1 MNIESQMILIFGAT
15 GDLTRRK
22 LIPALYHLLLKKRL
36 TSCTPIICIGR
47 RRMEKEA
54 FLELLAPER
63 FVGDVDKTILEELAT
78 RIEYFQFDP
87 ARHKPADF
95 VEGMQ
100 RIQQRYGCTSNLLI
114 YLALPTT
121 AFLQTVQLIGALSF
135 DEGWRR
141 VVFEKPFG
149 EDLASAVQLNRDIH
163 SVLAEEEIYRV
174 DHYLGKQLVQN
185 ILTLRFANE
194 IFSGAWRR
202 QAIDHVQITV
212 AETLG
217 VETRAGYYDRTGA
230 VRDMLQN
237 HLLQLLS
244 FVAMEPPAEAD
255 GDGVRNEAVKV
266 LEHLRPLTSSD
277 IVAGQYG
284 TGFING
290 EEVRAYR
297 QEEGVENDSTTE
309 TYVAIRAHVDS
320 DRWQGV
326 PFYLRTGKRLQHR
339 SAEIRI
345 VFKHTTPK
353 RVGRGGKPNVI
364 IIRIQPDEG
373 LALAFNVQTPTEH
386 DEAESVLMD
395 FCHHCHFGPN
405 TPEAYESILY
415 NVMEG
420 DHSLFPRRDWIEA
433 SWEYIDRLRDLVK
446 PPVVYDSGSMG
457 PAEADR
463 MLEADRRRWHN
474 DVAGVKR
481 SVYITSNL
489 TDVSGKIQAG
499 NFTARRDPEPQS

>member
-22 LIPALYHLLLKKRL
+22 LIPSLCHLLQKKRL
-36 TSCTPIICIGR
+36 TSCTPIVCIGR
-47 RRMEKEA
+47 RKMTTES
-54 FLELLAPER
+54 FLELLAPDR
-63 FVGDVDKTILEELAT
+63 YVDNIEKNVLEDLLS
-78 RIEYFQFDP
+78 RIAYFHFDP
-87 ARHKPADF
+87 ASHKTGDF
-95 VEGMQ
+95 VEGIKG
-100 RIQQRYGCTSNLLI
+100 IQQSYGCTSNILI

-121 AFLQTVQLIGALSF
+121 AFLQTAQLIGALNF
-135 DEGWRR
+135 DKGWRR

-149 EDLASAVQLNRDIH
+149 ENLASAVQLNRDIH
-163 SVLAEEEIYRV
+163 SVLDEEEIYRV

-217 VETRAGYYDRTGA
+217 VEKRAGYYDRSGA

-244 FVAMEPPAEAD
+244 FVAMEPPAEVD

-266 LEHLRPLTSSD
+266 LEHLRPLQPSD
-277 IVAGQYG
+277 IVVGQYG
-284 TGFING
+284 TGSING
-290 EEVRAYR
+290 ENVLAYR
-297 QEEGVENDSTTE
+297 QEEGVGDESTTE
-309 TYVAIRAHVDS
+309 TYVAIRAHVDT
-320 DRWQGV
+320 DRWLGV
-326 PFYLRTGKRLQHR
+326 PFYLRTGKRLQQR
-339 SAEIRI
+339 YAEIRI
-345 VFKHTTPK
+345 VFKHTANNL
-353 RVGRGGKPNVI
+353 VGRCGKPNMI
-364 IIRIQPDEG
+364 IIRIQPYEG
-373 LALAFNVQTPTEH
+373 LALAFNVQKPTEQ
-386 DEAESVLMD
+386 DETESVLMD

-420 DHSLFPRRDWIEA
+420 DHSLFPRHDWIEA
-433 SWEYIDRLRDLVK
+433 SWEYIDRLRDLAA

-457 PAEADR
+457 PAEADKL
-463 MLEADRRRWHN
+463 LEADGRKWQN
-474 DVAGVKR
+474 DVV
-481 SVYITSNL
+481 V
-489 TDVSGKIQAG
+489 
-499 NFTARRDPEPQS
+499 ARQLSPYPRFGL

>member
-1 MNIESQMILIFGAT
+1 MNIESQMIVLFGAT

-22 LIPALYHLLLKKRL
+22 LIPSLYHLLRKKRL
-36 TSCTPIICIGR
+36 TSCTPIVCIGR
-47 RRMEKEA
+47 RQMTRESFVESLTIEHFVDDIDTA
-54 FLELLAPER
+54 TLEDLLA
-63 FVGDVDKTILEELAT
+63 
-78 RIEYFQFDP
+78 RIAYLHFDP
-87 ARHKPADF
+87 ASHTTADF
-95 VEGMQ
+95 VDAIKDIRQ
-100 RIQQRYGCTSNLLI
+100 RHGCTSNILI

-121 AFLQTVQLIGALSF
+121 AFLETAQLIGALEF
-135 DEGWRR
+135 GQGWRR

-163 SVLAEEEIYRV
+163 SVLDEEEIYRV

-194 IFSGAWRR
+194 IFAGAWCA

-217 VETRAGYYDRTGA
+217 VEKRAGYYDRSGA

-244 FVAMEPPAEAD
+244 LVAMEPPAKGDA
-255 GDGVRNEAVKV
+255 DGVRNEAVKV
-266 LEHLRPLTSSD
+266 LEHLRPLAEAD
-277 IVAGQYG
+277 IVLGQYG
-284 TGFING
+284 AGSING
-290 EEVRAYR
+290 KHVPAYR
-297 QEEGVENDSTTE
+297 EEEGVADASITE
-309 TYVAIRAHVDS
+309 TYVAICAHVDT

-339 SAEIRI
+339 FADIRI
-345 VFKHTTPK
+345 VFKHTAHPL
-353 RVGRGGKPNVI
+353 VGRSGKPNMI

-373 LALAFNVQTPTEH
+373 LALAFNVQKPTEQN
-386 DEAESVLMD
+386 ETESVLMD

-433 SWEYIDRLRDLVK
+433 SWAYIDKLRELAT
-446 PPVVYDSGSMG
+446 PPVLYDSGSMG
-457 PAEADR
+457 PVEADR
-463 MLEADRRRWHN
+463 LLEADGRRWQN
-474 DVAGVKR
+474 DGAAARQVAAYPRLG
-481 SVYITSNL
+481 S
-489 TDVSGKIQAG
+489 
-499 NFTARRDPEPQS
+499 